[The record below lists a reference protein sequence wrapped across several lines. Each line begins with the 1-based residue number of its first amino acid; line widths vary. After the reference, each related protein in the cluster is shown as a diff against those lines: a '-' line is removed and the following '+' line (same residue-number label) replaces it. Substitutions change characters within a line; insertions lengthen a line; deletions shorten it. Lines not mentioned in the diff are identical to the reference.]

1 MTCKIHSHSFDEA
14 IEKNW
19 PEGVKKTKQRIDIY
33 KVLYLADEPLSAA
46 QIYSAL
52 NEKASKEMYAFSTVY
67 RNLLAFEKA
76 GMIEKSVLTTEDNAV
91 YELKKQTHRHYAV
104 CLNCHEKFT
113 ISTCPLHEISKDLET
128 TLPGFE
134 VTGHHLEIYGYCS
147 KCKKTLAH

>member
-1 MTCKIHSHSFDEA
+1 MTCKIHSHSFDET

-76 GMIEKSVLTTEDNAV
+76 GMIEKSVLTSGC
-91 YELKKQTHRHYAV
+91 R
-104 CLNCHEKFT
+104 
-113 ISTCPLHEISKDLET
+113 
-128 TLPGFE
+128 
-134 VTGHHLEIYGYCS
+134 
-147 KCKKTLAH
+147 